1 MSRDEK
7 KNKDTPQA
15 EFYDNWE
22 SATLGR
28 VASRVE
34 ALGADADAIASRR
47 LAASADG
54 SVPESED
61 FGWEEQVV
69 RGLRKRRGQA

>member
-1 MSRDEK
+1 MPPDEQ
-7 KNKDTPQA
+7 KNKEARPA

-47 LAASADG
+47 LAAAPDG
-54 SVPESED
+54 SVPESEG
-61 FGWEEQVV
+61 FGWEEQVL
-69 RGLRKRRGQA
+69 RNLRKRLAQS